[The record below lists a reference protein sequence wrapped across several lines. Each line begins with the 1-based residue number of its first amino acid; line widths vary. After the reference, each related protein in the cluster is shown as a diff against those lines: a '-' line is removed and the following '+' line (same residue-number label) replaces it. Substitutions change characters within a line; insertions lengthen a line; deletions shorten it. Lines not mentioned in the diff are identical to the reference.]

1 MRKNY
6 FLTLLFT
13 LCLASFSFGQTTVFQ
28 ESFETGNSG
37 TPSETCNDG
46 FDFFTR
52 AINDGSELGSSYV
65 VTGQDGDYIFA
76 AMDTDGSPCSMST
89 QTLTFDD
96 IDISTYTNLTFAI
109 LIAEDKDGSNFDWDG
124 NTSFYVEVD
133 VDNSG
138 SFTKLIQVSA
148 NANSGSNISQPMID
162 SDFDGVG
169 DGPEITDVFTEYT
182 ASLSSGSL
190 VDIRIVFE
198 NLDAGD
204 EDIAIDNIRIVD
216 GFVSEPSLAI
226 TAPSNNTVFHPWT
239 TQTPINFDV
248 QNFTLSGDNGSGM
261 SDGSGDGYIVGTS
274 IENGGAPEMINIFDL
289 SQLYENLAPGD
300 VVGLTAELV
309 DNSGNPLTPPVI
321 ASATFSV
328 ATATQV
334 ADIAAL
340 RAGTEGEY
348 YELTGEAVLTF
359 IGTSRNQKYIED
371 SSAAIL
377 IDDAP
382 GVVTTSYAIGD
393 GISAIKGQLGSFG
406 SVTQFVPQVDPGAAT
421 SNANPIVPQV
431 VGIAALLADL
441 DAYESEWITIND
453 VTFTDADGTAT
464 FSQGSNYDITDGT
477 DTMVFRVQFGAPA
490 SDIDGTVI
498 PSSSANITGLA
509 AEFNGT
515 VQIMGTTLAN
525 IVLSVQRDEIAGY
538 AAYPNPVTAN
548 NLTITTNSIDT
559 KRVDIFNVL
568 GRRVFSQS
576 FTGTSETLEISNVS
590 SGIYILKVTE
600 GNKVATQK
608 LIIE

>member
-1 MRKNY
+1 M
-6 FLTLLFT
+6 
-13 LCLASFSFGQTTVFQ
+13 
-28 ESFETGNSG
+28 
-37 TPSETCNDG
+37 
-46 FDFFTR
+46 
-52 AINDGSELGSSYV
+52 
-65 VTGQDGDYIFA
+65 
-76 AMDTDGSPCSMST
+76 
-89 QTLTFDD
+89 
-96 IDISTYTNLTFAI
+96 
-109 LIAEDKDGSNFDWDG
+109 
-124 NTSFYVEVD
+124 
-133 VDNSG
+133 
-138 SFTKLIQVSA
+138 
-148 NANSGSNISQPMID
+148 
-162 SDFDGVG
+162 
-169 DGPEITDVFTEYT
+169 
-182 ASLSSGSL
+182 
-190 VDIRIVFE
+190 
-198 NLDAGD
+198 
-204 EDIAIDNIRIVD
+204 
-216 GFVSEPSLAI
+216 AI

-274 IENGGAPEMINIFDL
+274 VENGGTPENINIFNL
-289 SQLYENLAPGD
+289 TQTYENLQPGD
-300 VVGLTAELV
+300 QVTLTAELV
-309 DNSGNPLTPPVI
+309 DNAGNSLSPAVT
-321 ASATFSV
+321 AMATFTV
-328 ATATQV
+328 ATFTQV

-377 IDDAP
+377 IDDDP
-382 GVVTTSYAIGD
+382 GVITTSYNVGD
-393 GISAIKGQLGSFG
+393 GISAIKGRLGSFG
-406 SVTQFVPQVDPGAAT
+406 SVTQFAPQVDPGAAT
-421 SNANPIVPQV
+421 SMGNPIVPQV
-431 VGIAALLADL
+431 VGIAALLADI

-453 VTFTDADGTAT
+453 VNFTDADGTAT
-464 FSQGSNYDITDGT
+464 FSTGNNYDITDGT
-477 DTMVFRVQFGAPA
+477 DTMVFRVHFSGT
-490 SDIDGTVI
+490 DIDGTVI

-509 AEFNGT
+509 AQFNT
-515 VQIMGTTLAN
+515 TIQIMGTSLAN

-538 AAYPNPVTAN
+538 AAYPNPVTGN